1 MTPAPIDA
9 GTVAPEFALAAD
21 DGSIVRLRDLRGRN
35 VVLFFYPKDDTPGC
49 TVEACE
55 FRDAYTRFQAHDAV
69 VLGVSPDDVASHR
82 RFRTKFEL
90 PYPLLADEDH
100 AVSEA
105 YGVWKEKSMFG
116 RTFMG
121 IERSTFIVGRDGTIA
136 HAFRKVS
143 PEGHADEVGEAL
155 SMLD

>member
-1 MTPAPIDA
+1 MREPGQPAPD
-9 GTVAPEFALAAD
+9 FALPAD
-21 DGSIVRLRDLRGRN
+21 DGSTVRLRDLRGRT

-49 TVEACE
+49 TIEAQE
-55 FRDAYTRFQAHDAV
+55 FRDAHTRFEAHGAV
-69 VLGVSPDDVASHR
+69 VLGISADGVKSHA
-82 RFRTKFEL
+82 RFKEKFDL

-100 AVSEA
+100 AVAES

-121 IERSTFIVGRDGTIA
+121 IERSTFIVDRHGTIA

-143 PEGHADEVGEAL
+143 PEGHADEVGEAV
-155 SMLD
+155 SMMD